1 MRKKISLIY
10 IFVLVLCVAS
20 NDVFAQPSSIYFNK
34 KTWEQL
40 VAKQDTLKEFSLYL
54 NTDSLTED
62 RMVAD
67 SQFTRTLVR
76 ALQLPNSFYFPFD
89 SVKGIANLYAPD
101 SSFRIITWTLQFNDY
116 YCRQRG
122 AIQMKTRDG
131 SLRLF
136 PLRDASEF
144 TDKPED
150 SARSTRNWIGA
161 AYYAMVKKEYL
172 GKSYYTL
179 FGLDANNAMS
189 TLKWI
194 EVLHFSSQG
203 EPVFGGPFFSYERDS
218 LPRPNQYR
226 IQLEYKK
233 NASVLMNYDA
243 TMDLIVIDHLIS
255 ENDDVTHKWTYVP
268 DGDQEGFRWE
278 KGKWIHIHKVF
289 HQKLQDGQAPHE
301 VPLFENKDRIKI
313 TPSKKKG
320 GLK

>member
-1 MRKKISLIY
+1 MIKKI
-10 IFVLVLCVAS
+10 VLYSTLVIVHLLPS
-20 NDVFAQPSSIYFNK
+20 FDLLAQTQSTYFNK
-34 KTWEQL
+34 KIEQEL
-40 VAKQDTLKEFSLYL
+40 LAKQDTLKEFAQYV

-67 SQFTRTLVR
+67 SQFTKTLVR
-76 ALQLPNSFYFPFD
+76 ALQLPYSFYFPFD
-89 SVKGIANLYAPD
+89 SVKGIAKLYAPD
-101 SSFRIITWTLQFNDY
+101 SSFRIITWTLQYNDY

-122 AIQMKTRDG
+122 AIQMRTKDG

-144 TDKPED
+144 TNNPED
-150 SARSTRNWIGA
+150 SVRTPRNWIGA
-161 AYYAMVKKEYL
+161 AYYSMVRKDYL
-172 GKSYYTL
+172 GKAYYTL
-179 FGLDANNAMS
+179 FGIDANNAMS

-194 EVLHFSSQG
+194 EVLHFSPQG
-203 EPVFGGPFFSYERDS
+203 EPLFGGPFFSFERDS

-243 TMDLIVIDHLIS
+243 TMDLILVDHLIS
-255 ENDDVTHKWTYVP
+255 ENDDVAHKWTYVP

-278 KGKWIHIHKVF
+278 KGRWIHIQKVF

-301 VPLFENKDRIKI
+301 VPLFENKDRLKNMS
-313 TPSKKKG
+313 PKKNG
-320 GLK
+320 EN